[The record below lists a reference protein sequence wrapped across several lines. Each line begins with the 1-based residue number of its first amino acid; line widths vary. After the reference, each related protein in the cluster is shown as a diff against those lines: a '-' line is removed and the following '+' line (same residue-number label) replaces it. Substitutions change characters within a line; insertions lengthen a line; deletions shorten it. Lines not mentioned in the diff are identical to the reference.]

1 MLPASV
7 LYGGQEGLKPLSFKM
22 CAFQGEKPLTNRL
35 LIGNRVAL
43 ALQFIVAAEAA
54 VQGGDGGL
62 HGLLS

>member
-1 MLPASV
+1 MLTGV
-7 LYGGQEGLKPLSFKM
+7 
-22 CAFQGEKPLTNRL
+22 AFEDAL